1 MALVFDYLDPLART
15 VLEVLLNSFWQGAVL
30 ASLLWCVLRLFRRT
44 NATTRYA
51 LWYVTL
57 AAICCLPLL
66 ASLRAERVSI
76 AHASATNASSNRET
90 LSATGHALEVGT
102 QADALPGAFIRPARL
117 DSVNT
122 NEVVGAGMIED
133 EKQRSASGFQLTIF
147 LGRWVLLCAGLYL
160 FAASWMVSRVV
171 RSYRRLRRLK
181 KESTPLSGAHQTRF
195 EELLKVCGI
204 RRAVSLAASREIAM
218 PLAAGLGHAVIL
230 IPQKLVDE
238 LTEEEF
244 SQILL
249 HELAH
254 IRRYDDW
261 TNLFQKLAEAIF
273 FFHPVVHW
281 VGARLN
287 LEREVACDDW
297 VIWMVG
303 ERRPYATCLARLVEL
318 VATPRPASLAPGAA
332 TIRKHVFKRVE
343 FLLDRKRN
351 SLPRLSRASCVVLLG
366 VLSVALLQCL
376 RVPAV
381 FAVSAEPRAAHVPA
395 SAEPG
400 ALVPL
405 PALQLDG
412 AQTRELAQTQS
423 EKRQEDAESSAVS
436 VAGRGLSESR
446 AREPRRDA
454 DAAQSRPEESQAEF
468 DRQLQELMKP
478 KVREAERRMLAVM
491 QPKIHEV
498 ERAVYQLIG
507 PKLEE
512 VSRLEGEAARERQRE
527 LQKEVELSL
536 GAKQR
541 ELQKQI
547 DRMMEPRVREIEREA
562 RQTLLERQRN
572 GGRR

>member
-1 MALVFDYLDPLART
+1 MALVFDYLDPLAGT
-15 VLEVLLNSFWQGAVL
+15 VLEVLLNSFWQGAAL

-76 AHASATNASSNRET
+76 AHASATNTTSNRET

-102 QADALPGAFIRPARL
+102 QADALHGAFHRPARL

-122 NEVVGAGMIED
+122 NEVTGAGVIED
-133 EKQRSASGFQLTIF
+133 EKQTRASGFQLTIF
-147 LGRWVLLCAGLYL
+147 LGRWALLCAGLYL

-171 RSYRRLRRLK
+171 MSYRRLRRLK
-181 KESTPLSGAHQTRF
+181 KDSAPLSGAHQTRF

-218 PLAAGLGHAVIL
+218 PLAAGLGNAVIL

-261 TNLFQKLAEAIF
+261 TNLFQKIAEAIF

-412 AQTRELAQTQS
+412 AQTQS
-423 EKRQEDAESSAVS
+423 EKRQEDAESNAVS
-436 VAGRGLSESR
+436 VAGRGMSESR

-468 DRQLQELMKP
+468 DRQLQELMEP

-498 ERAVYQLIG
+498 EREIHQLMG

-527 LQKEVELSL
+527 LQEEVELSL

-547 DRMMEPRVREIEREA
+547 DRMMEPRVREIEKEA